1 MKKAFFFLAFTMC
14 AAAVFGQA
22 HDRIDF
28 SYERHTN
35 VYINEEGVFADTLL
49 LKFDFPGMDYTL
61 RKHPLDAQKTVGFR
75 SLASLMPEERRQL
88 VGLMYHTNESLTAIF
103 DRKKNVT
110 TIFVT
115 RTNQGQEAFFKY
127 LKQAFPGKFKYTIT
141 IDYNRGTIEYDFPQ
155 TSRGKDEQADT
166 YAIAYTSDDK
176 TKGSYAKQSG
186 EIRIRNLVELDPALD
201 PKIVAADVFNN
212 NPFGMRKTVSVD
224 DTLELVSYSY
234 K

>member
-1 MKKAFFFLAFTMC
+1 MKKAFFSLAFTMC

-22 HDRIDF
+22 NRIDF

-88 VGLMYHTNESLTAIF
+88 VGLMYHTNESLTAVF

-115 RTNQGQEAFFKY
+115 RTNQGQEAFF
-127 LKQAFPGKFKYTIT
+127 I
-141 IDYNRGTIEYDFPQ
+141 
-155 TSRGKDEQADT
+155 
-166 YAIAYTSDDK
+166 
-176 TKGSYAKQSG
+176 
-186 EIRIRNLVELDPALD
+186 
-201 PKIVAADVFNN
+201 
-212 NPFGMRKTVSVD
+212 
-224 DTLELVSYSY
+224 
-234 K
+234 